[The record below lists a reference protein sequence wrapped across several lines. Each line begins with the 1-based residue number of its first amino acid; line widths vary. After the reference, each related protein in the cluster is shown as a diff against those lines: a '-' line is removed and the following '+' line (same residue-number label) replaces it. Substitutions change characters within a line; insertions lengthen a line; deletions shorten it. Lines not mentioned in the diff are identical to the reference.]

1 MAHTDYEYGGMMAE
15 FWDLLR
21 GDTTNWSDRF
31 FFKDVVA
38 QSGQPVLDVGCGT
51 GRLLLDF
58 MQDGTDIDGMDNSP
72 EMLDRC
78 RKKAVPLGLE
88 PRLYLQTMETLD
100 LPRRYQ
106 TIMVPSSSFQLLTDP
121 PKAEEA
127 MWRFFAHLLP
137 GGTLVMPFM
146 ALYSGDSQET
156 EVIEEWSRETV
167 RPSDG
172 ATIRRWSRSR
182 IDRVHDLE
190 HTEDRYEIIMNGEMI
205 AAESHSRS
213 PATRGYT
220 QAQAIRLYTN
230 AGFTDLRLTSEFV
243 HEPIKPD
250 DRIFCVWGTRPK
262 EALERNE

>member
-1 MAHTDYEYGGMMAE
+1 MAETTYEYGGMMAE

-58 MQDGTDIDGMDNSP
+58 MQDGIDSDGMDNSP
-72 EMLDRC
+72 EMLERC
-78 RKKAVPLGLE
+78 RKKAATLGLE

-106 TIMVPSSSFQLLTDP
+106 TIIVPSSSFQLVTDL
-121 PKAEEA
+121 ADAREA
-127 MWRFFAHLLP
+127 MRRFFNHLLT
-137 GGTLVMPFM
+137 GGMLVMPLM
-146 ALYSGDSQET
+146 PYHTGDNHDPV
-156 EVIEEWSRETV
+156 VIGEWSRETV
-167 RPSDG
+167 RPEDG

-182 IDRVHDLE
+182 IDRVDGLE
-190 HTEDRYEIIMNGEMI
+190 HTEDRYEIIVNGAVI

-213 PATRGYT
+213 PATRIYT
-220 QAQAIRLYTN
+220 QAQATQLYTE
-230 AGFTDLRLTSEFV
+230 AGFTDIRLTSDFT
-243 HEPIKPD
+243 HEPAKPD
-250 DRIFCVWGTRPK
+250 DGVFCIWGTRP
-262 EALERNE
+262 